1 MKGIIWKY
9 LYTIALIAPLLAV
22 VVVNNQWAYGAIYY
36 RYGWFYLTVFVIL
49 LFTVL
54 DFLFRKG
61 EVKLFRVSVLDI
73 ILFFFISYLAVNYY
87 LSTSIS
93 ETYLCLSILLYVYY
107 ICFRYVFAVK
117 RLSARPVLF
126 TLLGVGGIEAVWG
139 ILQIY
144 RLLPSYH
151 ANFLITGSFLN
162 PGPFGGFWPFVFRWQ
177 YMLF

>member
-93 ETYLCLSILLYVYY
+93 ETYFCYMFIISVSDMLL
-107 ICFRYVFAVK
+107 
-117 RLSARPVLF
+117 L
-126 TLLGVGGIEAVWG
+126 
-139 ILQIY
+139 
-144 RLLPSYH
+144 
-151 ANFLITGSFLN
+151 
-162 PGPFGGFWPFVFRWQ
+162 
-177 YMLF
+177 

>member
-73 ILFFFISYLAVNYY
+73 ILFF
-87 LSTSIS
+87 LSLIW
-93 ETYLCLSILLYVYY
+93 LSI
-107 ICFRYVFAVK
+107 I
-117 RLSARPVLF
+117 
-126 TLLGVGGIEAVWG
+126 
-139 ILQIY
+139 IY
-144 RLLPSYH
+144 RHPSLKRICACRFCYMFIISVSDMLL
-151 ANFLITGSFLN
+151 L
-162 PGPFGGFWPFVFRWQ
+162 
-177 YMLF
+177 

>member
-73 ILFFFISYLAVNYY
+73 ILFFFISYYV
-87 LSTSIS
+87 LSFIIF
-93 ETYLCLSILLYVYY
+93 ETRSH
-107 ICFRYVFAVK
+107 
-117 RLSARPVLF
+117 S
-126 TLLGVGGIEAVWG
+126 
-139 ILQIY
+139 
-144 RLLPSYH
+144 LP
-151 ANFLITGSFLN
+151 
-162 PGPFGGFWPFVFRWQ
+162 
-177 YMLF
+177 

>member
-93 ETYLCLSILLYVYY
+93 ETYLCVDDSLPPRYKMVSQLPGIVSQLSLYNSL
-107 ICFRYVFAVK
+107 ICAIF
-117 RLSARPVLF
+117 
-126 TLLGVGGIEAVWG
+126 
-139 ILQIY
+139 
-144 RLLPSYH
+144 
-151 ANFLITGSFLN
+151 
-162 PGPFGGFWPFVFRWQ
+162 
-177 YMLF
+177 